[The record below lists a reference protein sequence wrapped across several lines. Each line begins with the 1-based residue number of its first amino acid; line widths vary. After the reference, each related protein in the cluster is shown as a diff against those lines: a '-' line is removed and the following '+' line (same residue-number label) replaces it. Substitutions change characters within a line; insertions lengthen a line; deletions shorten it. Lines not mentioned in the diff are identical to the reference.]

1 MGNIHCFIWKVA
13 VLAAS
18 LSPYQCSDHKDGGT
32 VRINWCIC
40 HERTWDPFFETKS
53 RFKLSS
59 FLQSGAQCFA
69 LVLVWSP
76 YGDACLCMWV
86 SSEET
91 DKGAMYFKKV
101 NTSERRDRVP
111 WARKTKWEETL
122 WIRAALEAQL
132 VRTEVR
138 SKEGEKGE

>member
-1 MGNIHCFIWKVA
+1 
-13 VLAAS
+13 
-18 LSPYQCSDHKDGGT
+18 
-32 VRINWCIC
+32 
-40 HERTWDPFFETKS
+40 
-53 RFKLSS
+53 
-59 FLQSGAQCFA
+59 
-69 LVLVWSP
+69 
-76 YGDACLCMWV
+76 MWV

-111 WARKTKWEETL
+111 WARKTKWEEKREATL